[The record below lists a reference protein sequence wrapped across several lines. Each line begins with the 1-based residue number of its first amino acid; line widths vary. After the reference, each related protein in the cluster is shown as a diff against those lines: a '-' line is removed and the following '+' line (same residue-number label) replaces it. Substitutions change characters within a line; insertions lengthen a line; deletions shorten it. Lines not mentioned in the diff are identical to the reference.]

1 MPACACLPVRACLCV
16 PACACTHADRY
27 ARRQVRTQTGIVPSP
42 YYYLISPVGTM
53 HRAPT
58 LPFPDQVEDRFV
70 YFLGYNH
77 NIEFKTSWIFC
88 GEANIWA
95 FLSLDSKVLSKK
107 KARKQITK
115 WPFILGSVHLNPAPT

>member
-1 MPACACLPVRACLCV
+1 MVISQKAKNIFNRLYIWGVSDNFIVNYDSLVIIMLVGAQCLPVRACLCV

-58 LPFPDQVEDRFV
+58 LPFPDQVEDKVEDRFV

-77 NIEFKTSWIFC
+77 NIEFKTS
-88 GEANIWA
+88 
-95 FLSLDSKVLSKK
+95 
-107 KARKQITK
+107 
-115 WPFILGSVHLNPAPT
+115 

>member
-1 MPACACLPVRACLCV
+1 MVISQKAKNIFNRLYIWGVSDNFIVNYDSLVIIMLVGAQCLPVRACLCV
-16 PACACTHADRY
+16 PACACLPVRVRTQTGTHADRY
-27 ARRQVRTQTGIVPSP
+27 AQTGIVPSP

-77 NIEFKTSWIFC
+77 NIEFKTS
-88 GEANIWA
+88 
-95 FLSLDSKVLSKK
+95 
-107 KARKQITK
+107 
-115 WPFILGSVHLNPAPT
+115 